1 MVVVVVVVKVKKREH
16 SLGSPVHL
24 CYREEQVAEAGTGG
38 GKITFTRN
46 TKLFMEGTP
55 EKQKKKRQKI
65 TKHTREV
72 NT

>member
-1 MVVVVVVVKVKKREH
+1 MILMVVVVVVVKVKKREH

-46 TKLFMEGTP
+46 TKLIMEGTP
-55 EKQKKKRQKI
+55 EKQKKKAKNNETHKRS
-65 TKHTREV
+65 
-72 NT
+72 